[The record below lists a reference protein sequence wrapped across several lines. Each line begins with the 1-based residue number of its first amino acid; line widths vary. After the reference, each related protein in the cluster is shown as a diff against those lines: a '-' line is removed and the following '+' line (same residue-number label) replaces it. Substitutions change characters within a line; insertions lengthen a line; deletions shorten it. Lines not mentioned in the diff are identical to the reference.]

1 MENENITISPQ
12 TFTSKGNLFTLN
24 ASACTF
30 NVKINGKDVSD
41 YLKAGTSVG
50 WYDVSKNSGRDTTN
64 ANGTMVLNVI
74 DTKYRLDLVCR
85 HLTNDE
91 MVDFYSE
98 IIKQPI
104 MEVEFYNPFTGQN
117 QTATVYRGD
126 RSARPYMPYGV
137 GVIFEGPTQALI
149 EL

>member
-98 IIKQPI
+98 IIKQPT
-104 MEVEFYNPFTGQN
+104 MEVEFYNLLQGKIKQQLF
-117 QTATVYRGD
+117 
-126 RSARPYMPYGV
+126 
-137 GVIFEGPTQALI
+137 I
-149 EL
+149 EEIEVQGHICLMVLVSFLKDQPKH